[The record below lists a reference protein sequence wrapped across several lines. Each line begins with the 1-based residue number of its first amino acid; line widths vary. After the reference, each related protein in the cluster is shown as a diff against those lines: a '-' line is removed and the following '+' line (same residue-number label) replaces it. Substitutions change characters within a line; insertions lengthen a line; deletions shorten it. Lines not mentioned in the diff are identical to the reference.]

1 VANSAHERPQSA
13 TSRRLATVA
22 ADAGLDE
29 DQPSEIALVAL
40 LNSSVSDAKQ
50 KC

>member
-1 VANSAHERPQSA
+1 VS
-13 TSRRLATVA
+13 
-22 ADAGLDE
+22 AGLSETLPPDE

>member
-1 VANSAHERPQSA
+1 MRQPRLVAIVSGDAYETP
-13 TSRRLATVA
+13 A
-22 ADAGLDE
+22 ADE

-50 KC
+50 